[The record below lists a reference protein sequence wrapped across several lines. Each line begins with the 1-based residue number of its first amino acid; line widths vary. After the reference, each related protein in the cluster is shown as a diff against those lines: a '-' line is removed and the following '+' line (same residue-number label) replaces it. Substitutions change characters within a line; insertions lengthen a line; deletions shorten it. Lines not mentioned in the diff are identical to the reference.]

1 MRTGARGHLVPRSGA
16 GACTPPTISGSPT
29 RTEVVLPRLAD
40 RPTVPD
46 AAVGA
51 SHRDKPGASATAR
64 STGTHRTSRTL
75 RGASLGGPWGIGHES
90 SNHGSPASRPG
101 PRRWLSQSSG
111 PRTYPADPL
120 VAASRGR
127 HPASPPGRQ
136 PASRKS
142 FMPRRFPHRVR
153 PRPSLTPRP
162 RTQRQNHLDDRDR
175 NPDRRRRRT
184 RRRLGPRLRC
194 RPRRGHRSHQPR
206 RPNRRASGPA
216 RRGPRGRPP
225 PGPGRG

>member
-1 MRTGARGHLVPRSGA
+1 MRTGAHGHLVPRSGA
-16 GACTPPTISGSPT
+16 GACTPQTISGSPT
-29 RTEVVLPRLAD
+29 RTEVVLPRPAD

-127 HPASPPGRQ
+127 HPASPP
-136 PASRKS
+136 S
-142 FMPRRFPHRVR
+142 FMPRRFPRRVR
-153 PRPSLTPRP
+153 PRPSLTPCPQTRRP
-162 RTQRQNHLDDRDR
+162 KPLGDRDR
-175 NPDRRRRRT
+175 DPDRRRRRT
-184 RRRLGPRLRC
+184 RLRLRPRLPC
-194 RPRRGHRSHQPR
+194 RPCMGRRSHQPR
-206 RPNRRASGPA
+206 RPNRRASGRAP
-216 RRGPRGRPP
+216 RGQRGRPP
-225 PGPGRG
+225 PDPGRG